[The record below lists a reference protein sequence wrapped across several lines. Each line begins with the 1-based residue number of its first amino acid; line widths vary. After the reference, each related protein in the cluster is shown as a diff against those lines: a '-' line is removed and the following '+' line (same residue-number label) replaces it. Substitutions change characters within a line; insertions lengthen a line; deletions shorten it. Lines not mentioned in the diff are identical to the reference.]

1 MEGKLAF
8 KTDVILERGSEKS
21 IIKWLPAASWDGNRK
36 PLTLPAWDSIQ
47 VGNVIW
53 FFSSFGSGKKKHFWF
68 ELSFP
73 RYWGLEHPMT
83 QDTLEGNKILKFFIA
98 WCFSPTTLNPL
109 LGTREDYLMLRSLTG
124 KLMRARSWLASP
136 ARLPLTVLGLG
147 LKKGGDFP
155 HKNYLCSAH
164 VSATFG
170 VWVGIYKFRW
180 YFKCHLIKFYFHF
193 YKDEENLEPPLLVK

>member
-136 ARLPLTVLGLG
+136 AHDCHWQFSDLGWKKVVISLIRIIYVLPMCQQPLE
-147 LKKGGDFP
+147 
-155 HKNYLCSAH
+155 CE
-164 VSATFG
+164 
-170 VWVGIYKFRW
+170 WVFTNSDSISNVT
-180 YFKCHLIKFYFHF
+180 L
-193 YKDEENLEPPLLVK
+193 